1 MRNTDAMRD
10 QGTQRIAGVELGGTK
25 CIVVLSD
32 ERGTIV
38 EQHAVA
44 TQAPAQTL
52 DAITAHLARW
62 WDDGGFD
69 ALGIASFGPLDL
81 DPRSP
86 DYGTITTTPKPGWRN
101 AAVLATLT
109 DRFDVPVAFDT
120 DVNGAALA
128 EGRWGAA
135 RGLSDYAYV
144 TVGTGVG
151 VGLIVNGAPTRGIGH
166 CEAGHMRV
174 ARLPHDDWA
183 GACPYHGACVEG
195 LAAGPAIA
203 ARTGVAAETLPRDHP
218 VWDSV
223 VEAVAQML
231 QALAA
236 ATGPRRFL
244 VGGGVLGS
252 RPDLVARIDA
262 RLRALVGE
270 YLALPPAD
278 PAASYVSAPGL
289 GTAAGPLG
297 PIALA
302 LSVAPAASTPTAA
315 QPAAAC
321 H

>member
-1 MRNTDAMRD
+1 MRQA
-10 QGTQRIAGVELGGTK
+10 GSQRIAGVELGGTK
-25 CIVVLSD
+25 CIIVLSD
-32 ERGTIV
+32 EHGRIV
-38 EQHAVA
+38 AQHALP
-44 TQAPAQTL
+44 TEAPARTL
-52 DAITAHLARW
+52 AAIAARLDEW
-62 WDDGGFD
+62 WSEGGFD
-69 ALGIASFGPLDL
+69 ALGVASFGPLDL
-81 DPRSP
+81 DRRSSG
-86 DYGTITTTPKPGWRN
+86 YGTVTTTAKPGWRD
-101 AAVLATLT
+101 APVLATLA

-135 RGLSDYAYV
+135 KGMRDFAYV

-174 ARLPHDDWA
+174 ARLAGDDWP

-203 ARTGVAAETLPRDHP
+203 ARTGAPAETLSHDHP
-218 VWDSV
+218 VWDTV

-236 ATGPRRFL
+236 ATGPRRIL
-244 VGGGVLGS
+244 VGGGVLGK
-252 RPDLVARIDA
+252 RPELVARVDA
-262 RLRALVGE
+262 RVRALVGD
-270 YLALPPAD
+270 YLPLPPIDATA
-278 PAASYVSAPGL
+278 PYVSLPGL
-289 GTAAGPLG
+289 GAAAGPLG

-302 LSVAPAASTPTAA
+302 LTVAPP
-315 QPAAAC
+315 PAALPVRTNAIC

>member
-1 MRNTDAMRD
+1 MRD
-10 QGTQRIAGVELGGTK
+10 QKTQRIAGVELGGTK

-32 ERGTIV
+32 ASGAIL

-44 TQAPAQTL
+44 TQAPGETL

-62 WDDGGFD
+62 WDAGGFD

-81 DPRSP
+81 DSRSP
-86 DYGTITTTPKPGWRN
+86 GYGTITTTAKPGWRD
-101 AAVLATLT
+101 APVLATLT
-109 DRFDVPVAFDT
+109 ERFDVPVAFDT

-135 RGLSDYAYV
+135 QGLRDYAYV

-174 ARLPHDDWA
+174 ARLPHDHWA

-203 ARTGVAAETLPRDHP
+203 ARVGAPAETLPRDHA
-218 VWDSV
+218 VWESV

-244 VGGGVLGS
+244 VGGGVLGA
-252 RPDLVARIDA
+252 RPDLIARIDA
-262 RLRALVGE
+262 RVRALVGD
-270 YLALPPAD
+270 YLALPPASATA
-278 PAASYVSAPGL
+278 PYVSVPGL
-289 GTAAGPLG
+289 GAAAGPLG

-302 LSVAPAASTPTAA
+302 LSVVPAATANPV
-315 QPAAAC
+315 QPVTAC